1 LFKASGR
8 TLVARFVGG
17 GSVDVC
23 RVARWGSRAPCRA
36 LTSRSFSSH
45 SPQRRSRSLPVAS
58 LFGWAHARRS
68 QSRDSRGI
76 VGLVSMSNAASLGK
90 GGRSRSRARRARRS
104 LGRRFLPSSVSC
116 CAIALRVRVC
126 VCSALAGARI
136 FGGRRLRRAPPRLS
150 GCRMGGRRACICA
163 RVLAMLVRGGACYRR
178 SSVVRVAARAIAR
191 ACACASLASARV
203 FGRRRSC
210 HTERAP
216 PHLLWGGLHVHARRC
231 GPLVASRP
239 PGDLK
244 NTTNTH
250 PISLARTPVSFE
262 LRGPGFLAWLY
273 FFRAGGQSTNEL
285 PQTETA
291 NRLLSSCSIRG

>member
-1 LFKASGR
+1 MSCGA
-8 TLVARFVGG
+8 VGL
-17 GSVDVC
+17 
-23 RVARWGSRAPCRA
+23 ARA
-36 LTSRSFSSH
+36 LSRSRSSH

-76 VGLVSMSNAASLGK
+76 VALISMSNAASLCK

-104 LGRRFLPSSVSC
+104 LGRRFLPSSVGC
-116 CAIALRVRVC
+116 CAIVLRVRVC

-136 FGGRRLRRAPPRLS
+136 LGGRRLRRAPPRLS
-150 GCRMGGRRACICA
+150 GCRMGSRRACICA
-163 RVLAMLVRGGACYRR
+163 RALAMLVRGGACYRR

-191 ACACASLASARV
+191 ACACASLASARI

-216 PHLLWGGLHVHARRC
+216 LRLLWGGLHVHARRRC

-244 NTTNTH
+244 TH
-250 PISLARTPVSFE
+250 NKHASHFPRTPPRIV
-262 LRGPGFLAWLY
+262 
-273 FFRAGGQSTNEL
+273 
-285 PQTETA
+285 
-291 NRLLSSCSIRG
+291 